1 LPNLYL
7 LILLMVVMT
16 SDLIIN
22 IQLILSGVLICLGI
36 FFMLVGSIGILKLQ
50 DFYTRTHAIS
60 KSDALGVMFVVVG
73 LIVYEGFTQN
83 SLKLLFIVVFIFLA
97 NPIGSHALAR
107 AAMRNGIKP
116 LLSSD
121 KKKKTKE
128 S

>member
-1 LPNLYL
+1 
-7 LILLMVVMT
+7 MVVMT